1 MEQLMWV
8 IPLIRRWGSI
18 WFFFKQKTA
27 YDIVSRDWSS
37 DVCSSDLKDI
47 RKRGSPS
54 KNSEDEPSEHGRH
67 SFYQPSEYLETL
79 KQVIAKPMA
88 RKLIFAYLLESN
100 LIH

>member
-37 DVCSSDLKDI
+37 DVCSSDLGCSGCI
-47 RKRGSPS
+47 ACVGCVGCVGCIGCVGCVGLRGAVGQIGG
-54 KNSEDEPSEHGRH
+54 GREGVR
-67 SFYQPSEYLETL
+67 PAALT
-79 KQVIAKPMA
+79 AA
-88 RKLIFAYLLESN
+88 RAGPPLRAP
-100 LIH
+100 